1 VIAQV
6 LFIKMQ
12 SIQFLYNCRR
22 MYRLYMTS
30 TKIDNTAG
38 AYNEITNEES
48 NAVSDGIAE
57 YVKQLVRIVSR

>member
-1 VIAQV
+1 
-6 LFIKMQ
+6 
-12 SIQFLYNCRR
+12 